1 MCVCISMCF
10 YLKNPHFSPRCKRLD
25 PASLSASLLTCS
37 SSLYSMFQPSQTC
50 LFLNFCQVS
59 GLILCAMPLAFPGG
73 TFHTFLLSQHTY
85 HLVLEVVGIPSC
97 PLCAPCSCPCPAS
110 PQHPASLQV
119 HSGEGSKPVNPALSC
134 AHNIWHSLTLGR

>member
-1 MCVCISMCF
+1 MGVCISMCF
-10 YLKNPHFSPRCKRLD
+10 YLKNPHFSPRCFPFCITAHLQLQFILPV
-25 PASLSASLLTCS
+25 PAVSNFS
-37 SSLYSMFQPSQTC
+37 

-59 GLILCAMPLAFPGG
+59 ELILCAMPLTFPWG

-97 PLCAPCSCPCPAS
+97 PPCAPCSCSCPAS

-119 HSGEGSKPVNPALSC
+119 HSGEGSKPANPALSC
-134 AHNIWHSLTLGR
+134 VHNIWHSLTPGR